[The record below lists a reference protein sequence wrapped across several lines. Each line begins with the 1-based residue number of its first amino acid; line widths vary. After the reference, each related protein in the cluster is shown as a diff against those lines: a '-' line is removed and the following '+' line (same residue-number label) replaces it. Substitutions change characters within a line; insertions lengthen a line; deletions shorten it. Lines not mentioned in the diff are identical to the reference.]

1 MTENNE
7 TELLFTREGMKV
19 RKKVEL
25 LGKNKWVE
33 ELIPYEEIRRM
44 GRMELLIEGIE
55 PEIERGVLK
64 CLRFQVKKY
73 SVPTGDKRIEI
84 PLNGISWRKYSLIPL
99 PKQYRGYFPG
109 YKIPFILETEDIGE
123 ITTKVTAAPK
133 ETLKGDPEAGS
144 RIQGGLKPWYDRHR
158 ELNEG
163 NKLIIE
169 VIESKRRY
177 RLSYL

>member
-33 ELIPYEEIRRM
+33 ELIPYEEIRRID
-44 GRMELLIEGIE
+44 RMELLIDGIE

-84 PLNGISWRKYSLIPL
+84 PLNGISWKKHGLIPL

-109 YKIPFILETEDIGE
+109 YKVQFILETDIGE
-123 ITTKVTAAPK
+123 ITTRVTSAPRG
-133 ETLKGDPEAGS
+133 TPKGDPEAGYY
-144 RIQGGLKPWYDRHR
+144 IQGGLRPWYERHR
-158 ELNEG
+158 ELREG
-163 NKLIIE
+163 DKLIIE
-169 VIESKRRY
+169 VIEPKERY
-177 RLSYL
+177 RLVIP